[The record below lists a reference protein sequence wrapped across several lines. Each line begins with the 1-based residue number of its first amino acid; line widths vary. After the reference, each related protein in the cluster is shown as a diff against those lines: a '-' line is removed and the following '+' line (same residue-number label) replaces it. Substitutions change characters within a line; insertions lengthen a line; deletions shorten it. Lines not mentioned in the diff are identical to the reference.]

1 MAKAT
6 TSLTLTTL
14 AALSLTFAAACADDG
29 PEVSADC
36 VVKQADG
43 TYKQVDDDLC
53 DDDDHHHGGGG
64 SFIWIYGGSHSSN
77 GRITGGTFTRP
88 ANANITTSSGKVISR
103 GGFGGRAGG
112 GS

>member
-14 AALSLTFAAACADDG
+14 AALSLACAATACSDDG
-29 PEVSADC
+29 PDVTADC

-43 TYKQVDDDLC
+43 SYKQVDDDYC
-53 DDDDHHHGGGG
+53 DDHHHGGG
-64 SFIWIYGGSHSSN
+64 STFVWIYGGSHGN
-77 GRITGGTFTRP
+77 GGRVTGGSFTRP
-88 ANANITTSSGKVISR
+88 ANANITSSSGKVISR
-103 GGFGGRAGG
+103 GGFGGRAGA